1 MTAEAKNTIKKYIYF
16 KHKNII
22 DFGCNT
28 GGLLLQLGKDIN
40 LGIGLDYDPRCINCA
55 NAMNNYYKYNLSFYI
70 CDFDKSNLNITFK
83 HIFSCHRI
91 QDKYFLGLFFL
102 DIHNLDLYAY

>member
-1 MTAEAKNTIKKYIYF
+1 MFSEENFIKIKKLCLNTKTAYEDTVIDNDEHVGTGIRKNFPNGVNFPAAYHTLFFGKFKALGQRNNEMRYHTIKKYIDF

-40 LGIGLDYDPRCINCA
+40 LGIGLD
-55 NAMNNYYKYNLSFYI
+55 
-70 CDFDKSNLNITFK
+70 
-83 HIFSCHRI
+83 
-91 QDKYFLGLFFL
+91 
-102 DIHNLDLYAY
+102 